1 VGSSDSEWLPRTG
14 RACTWGRSCRA
25 RSGSGEG
32 FEKKSSLYVLE
43 LYPYTIQPHPESAP
57 NAAPRAMVRI
67 ANLSLNG
74 GSTYLLAVNKS
85 PLSSLPTRRV
95 REDLRH
101 HRRRRCVLERCG
113 ERHSCITLDSCGK
126 ADDPHNLEGG
136 ALAARAGHI
145 SRRSAVAPSTHA
157 GTLLLERLATA
168 RRTPSTLAEYARAA
182 SAGDATDMPAR
193 LVRCS
198 NSVLTVDVV

>member
-1 VGSSDSEWLPRTG
+1 MWLLVLPANT
-14 RACTWGRSCRA
+14 A
-25 RSGSGEG
+25 RSRRGATLLLSGDG
-32 FEKKSSLYVLE
+32 AVCW
-43 LYPYTIQPHPESAP
+43 
-57 NAAPRAMVRI
+57 ND
-67 ANLSLNG
+67 
-74 GSTYLLAVNKS
+74 AVNA
-85 PLSSLPTRRV
+85 
-95 REDLRH
+95 
-101 HRRRRCVLERCG
+101 
-113 ERHSCITLDSCGK
+113 SCITLDSCGK

>member
-1 VGSSDSEWLPRTG
+1 
-14 RACTWGRSCRA
+14 
-25 RSGSGEG
+25 
-32 FEKKSSLYVLE
+32 
-43 LYPYTIQPHPESAP
+43 
-57 NAAPRAMVRI
+57 M
-67 ANLSLNG
+67 
-74 GSTYLLAVNKS
+74 
-85 PLSSLPTRRV
+85 
-95 REDLRH
+95 
-101 HRRRRCVLERCG
+101 
-113 ERHSCITLDSCGK
+113 TLDSCGK

-145 SRRSAVAPSTHA
+145 SKKRRR
-157 GTLLLERLATA
+157 TLDACWDVLLERLATA

>member
-1 VGSSDSEWLPRTG
+1 MNLWLLVLPANT
-14 RACTWGRSCRA
+14 A
-25 RSGSGEG
+25 RSRPAQRLLLSGDG
-32 FEKKSSLYVLE
+32 
-43 LYPYTIQPHPESAP
+43 
-57 NAAPRAMVRI
+57 
-67 ANLSLNG
+67 
-74 GSTYLLAVNKS
+74 AV
-85 PLSSLPTRRV
+85 
-95 REDLRH
+95 
-101 HRRRRCVLERCG
+101 ERCG

-157 GTLLLERLATA
+157 GTLLLKRLATA